1 MEQMKTVIQ
10 TSVIFRLLA
19 ALCGWFSR
27 QWAGSGLI
35 QWFIHPRLGLE
46 RAQSESSV
54 FYRLWQ
60 AVHGALCSIYEVLHL
75 EKLFSGSLIVK
86 SWLWC
91 GAAAVLAP
99 ILPTMAVLGLALV
112 GCACLLVDFMADRG
126 RELFYAPV
134 NRYIWLYAAIYAV
147 GTLFS
152 VTLKGSLLGGV
163 LTVAFI
169 LFAIALENAIT
180 TQRQLEVLL
189 FFMVAAGAAVALYGI
204 CQYLFGWGYQSSA
217 WVDSD
222 MFSDISF
229 RVPSTLEN
237 PNMLGQYLILAI
249 PLGGAGLLSAKDWGK
264 RIFYFCCCGIMC
276 VCMLLTFS
284 RGAWLGLLFAGFI
297 FVLFL
302 QPRLLLLAPHRSGG
316 PVLCPAGHRHQPL
329 LQHR

>member
-10 TSVIFRLLA
+10 SSVIFRLLA

-46 RAQSESSV
+46 QAQSESSV
-54 FYRLWQ
+54 FYRLWRI
-60 AVHGALCSIYEVLHL
+60 VHGALCKIYEVLCL
-75 EKLFSGSLIVK
+75 DKLFSGSLIVK

-112 GCACLLVDFMADRG
+112 GCACLLVDFMSDRG

-163 LTVAFI
+163 LTAPPWPCTASASTC
-169 LFAIALENAIT
+169 L
-180 TQRQLEVLL
+180 
-189 FFMVAAGAAVALYGI
+189 AGATSPPPGWTATCSATSASGCPPLWRTPI
-204 CQYLFGWGYQSSA
+204 C
-217 WVDSD
+217 WV
-222 MFSDISF
+222 
-229 RVPSTLEN
+229 ST
-237 PNMLGQYLILAI
+237 
-249 PLGGAGLLSAKDWGK
+249 
-264 RIFYFCCCGIMC
+264 
-276 VCMLLTFS
+276 
-284 RGAWLGLLFAGFI
+284 
-297 FVLFL
+297 
-302 QPRLLLLAPHRSGG
+302 
-316 PVLCPAGHRHQPL
+316 
-329 LQHR
+329 